1 VAFQPFHYIGP
12 TVSTRLPRLMNFGPV
27 LIAIVGERSVRGM
40 EILGDFGGHRERR
53 QLIRH
58 DRRS

>member
-1 VAFQPFHYIGP
+1 
-12 TVSTRLPRLMNFGPV
+12 MNFGPV